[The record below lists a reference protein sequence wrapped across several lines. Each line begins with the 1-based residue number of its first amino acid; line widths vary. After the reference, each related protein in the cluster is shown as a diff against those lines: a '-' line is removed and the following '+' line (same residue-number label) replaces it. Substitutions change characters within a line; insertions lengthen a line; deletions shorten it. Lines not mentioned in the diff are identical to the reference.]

1 MEASFY
7 CTDCE
12 EPIDEADVEDHE
24 DRGHTVRGAVRPDRL
39 LSQDP
44 WEQTDAEGPEQ
55 GGDDV
60 SGDPR

>member
-1 MEASFY
+1 MDTNFY

-12 EPIDEADVEDHE
+12 APIEADEIDEHE
-24 DRGHTVRGAVRPDRL
+24 ARGHDVHGVVRPDRL

-44 WEQTDAEGPEQ
+44 WDHGEDDAAE